1 MISVYSE
8 VWPFKTTLCLR
19 FQSFL
24 KVKLVHHERHVNA
37 LEISKKTPLT

>member
-8 VWPFKTTLCLR
+8 VWPRLLFVCAFR
-19 FQSFL
+19 VFL